1 MALTDVKVRNAKPAD
16 KPVKL
21 TDSSGM
27 HLLIHP
33 NGSKYWRLQYRFAG
47 KQKLLALGV
56 YPTVSLADARHRRDD
71 ARRLIAAGIDPSEKK
86 KSDKVE
92 QSGTLAFE
100 SVARDWHASNI
111 KWSET
116 HAERVMNSLTNHVFP
131 VIGKRNITDL
141 KTRDL
146 LQPIKMAEKSGH
158 LEIAARLQQR
168 ITAVMRYA
176 VHNSIIESNPAQDL
190 AGAIA
195 TAKRVHRPALP
206 FERITELLSRIESY
220 RGRPLTRLAVKLT
233 LLTFVRS
240 SELRFARWSEIDFK
254 NALWTIPAEREEL
267 LGVKHSSRG
276 SKMKTPHLVP
286 LSRQAIAILKE
297 IQKLSK
303 DTKIIFTGDHYADKP
318 MSENTI
324 NNALRKMGYDTKT
337 EVCGHGF
344 RSMACSAL
352 IESGLWSKD
361 AVERQMSHQER
372 NNVRA
377 AYIHLAEHL
386 DERRLM
392 LQWWADYLDVNIKD
406 TVRPFESVNKK
417 LTNNLNTIIIKSR

>member
-21 TDSSGM
+21 TDGNGM

-56 YPTVSLADARHRRDD
+56 YPAVSLADARNRRDD

-86 KSDKVE
+86 KTEKAE
-92 QSGTLAFE
+92 QSGALAFE

-111 KWSET
+111 NWSET
-116 HAERVMNSLTNHVFP
+116 HAERVLNSLTNHVFP

-146 LQPIKMAEKSGH
+146 LQPIKAAEKSGH

-168 ITAVMRYA
+168 ITAIMRYA
-176 VHNSIIESNPAQDL
+176 VHNSIIDSNPAQDL

-220 RGRPLTRLAVKLT
+220 RGRQLTRLAVRLT

-240 SELRFARWSEIDFK
+240 SEMRFARWSEIDFK
-254 NALWTIPAEREEL
+254 NALWTIPAERDEL
-267 LGVKHSSRG
+267 QGVKHSSRG

-286 LSRQAIAILKE
+286 LSKQAIATLRE
-297 IQKLSK
+297 IQKLSG
-303 DTKIIFTGDHYADKP
+303 DQEIIFIGDHYAYKP
-318 MSENTI
+318 MSENTV

-392 LQWWADYLDVNIKD
+392 LQWWADYLDANRERA
-406 TVRPFESVNKK
+406 VRPFEFAH
-417 LTNNLNTIIIKSR
+417 R